1 LGLFFTID
9 EADAGNYFCNH
20 LGSLQPAPMFLS
32 FQAKLE
38 HHRQGQAF
46 AGLGEF
52 DLVTADELMG
62 PTEARAERLPAGRLR
77 SG

>member
-9 EADAGNYFCNH
+9 EADASNYFCNQ

-46 AGLGEF
+46 AGLGN
-52 DLVTADELMG
+52 LIW
-62 PTEARAERLPAGRLR
+62 
-77 SG
+77 